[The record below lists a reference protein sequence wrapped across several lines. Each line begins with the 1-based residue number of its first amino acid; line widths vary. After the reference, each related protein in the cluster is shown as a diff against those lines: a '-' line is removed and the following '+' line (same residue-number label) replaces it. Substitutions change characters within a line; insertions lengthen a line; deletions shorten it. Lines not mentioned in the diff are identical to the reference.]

1 MLYEQE
7 KEIAIASVQLAAKLC
22 EKVRY
27 DQAEQTITKADSSPV
42 TFADFGA
49 QALVCQSL
57 WEAFP
62 DDPVLGEEDAEM
74 LSPQQLDQITHYVQ
88 QQRPQATPDQVRG
101 WINHGKGE
109 TASRYWTLDP
119 IDGTKGFIRGA
130 QYAIA
135 LALVEAGEVKVGV
148 LACPALPLDADNPKG
163 EKGAIF
169 VAVKNQGTLLMA
181 LDGEFCQP
189 LQVNSHTDPSLVQV
203 IRSVETVHSD
213 RAQQQ
218 DLIHTLNYSRRPI
231 SMDSQAKY
239 GSVARGEADLYV
251 RIPLPQ
257 YQLKRENIWDHAAGA
272 IVVTEAGGKV
282 TDLSGKPLDFAQG
295 TKLNNN
301 VGIVASNG
309 IIHAQVLEACQQLAV
324 VKSSE

>member
-7 KEIAIASVQLAAKLC
+7 KQSAITAAQLAAKLC
-22 EKVRY
+22 EQVRQ
-27 DQAEQTITKADSSPV
+27 DQAEQTITKADASPV
-42 TFADFGA
+42 TIADFGA
-49 QALVCQSL
+49 QALVCQML
-57 WEAFP
+57 RQTFP
-62 DDPVLGEEDAEM
+62 NDPIIGEEDAGMLEM
-74 LSPQQLDQITHYVQ
+74 RQLEQIAQYVQ
-88 QQRPQATPDQVRG
+88 YFQPRATPEQVRS
-101 WINHGKGE
+101 WINQGTGQI
-109 TASRYWTLDP
+109 ASRYWTLDP
-119 IDGTKGFIRGA
+119 IDGTKGFIRGD

-148 LACPALPLDADNPKG
+148 LACPALPLEVTKPRG
-163 EKGAIF
+163 RKGALF
-169 VAVKNQGTLLMA
+169 VGVKDQGTLLMSF
-181 LDGEFCQP
+181 DGTFSQP
-189 LQVNSHTDPSLVQV
+189 LQVTSHTDPSLVQV

-218 DLIHTLNYSRRPI
+218 DLIETLNYRRRPI

-257 YQLKRENIWDHAAGA
+257 DQLKRENIWDHAAGA

-282 TDLSGKPLDFAQG
+282 TDLHGKPLDFSQG
-295 TKLNNN
+295 AKLTQN

-309 IIHAQVLEACQQLAV
+309 VIHAQVLAVCQKLAV
-324 VKSSE
+324 MTG